1 MKGGFVVNFTRFKGS
16 HVYLQ
21 VALLL
26 LVTLLPQVC
35 STSSE
40 QTEEYV
46 YYGFVPSR
54 IYIYRPERIVGGEIL
69 GEEFTLDRDSIRTE
83 AELVTIGN
91 HDETRVKVY
100 ELPSGILLEDYTLN
114 RFEKHISKLENGT
127 LFKAVSSK
135 PATVILMGGEGVE
148 LGNDAM
154 STFWTSTDG
163 GFVGKEFIFQAVQG
177 KIGSSFYVYALEDS
191 EVELLS
197 DVGEEV
203 ASYTLKANEAK
214 NILEVTQFE
223 IYELSSTGMVMLQ
236 SFTESK
242 SVFFPSPRGGFLGK
256 IFYGSADATPGDVWE
271 DWQFLLIVG
280 FDDTKARIIDLEF
293 NRLYEEVDVPAT
305 QNFSMKIEAESQP
318 KPNLIAVESDDP
330 VTVMHLSYGHPFKSN
345 YIGGGLVC
353 IGVRADQ
360 SVPVYVPEKSE
371 AYLLAREESLVD
383 VDGARLK
390 LEGDDAFALQ
400 PGVHTLS
407 ADKNII
413 LMMAIRPLLPPNQG
427 LYSFGACIP
436 SIQSIGYDH
445 EVSLQPLLAAETPW
459 TLIFGG
465 IAGACAIIIA
475 TWIIVSRKR

>member
-1 MKGGFVVNFTRFKGS
+1 MVNFTRFKGS

-35 STSSE
+35 SISSE
-40 QTEEYV
+40 QTEEFV

-54 IYIYRPERIVGGEIL
+54 IYVYRPERIVGGEIL
-69 GEEFTLDRDSIRTE
+69 GREFTLDENSIRTE

-100 ELPSGILLEDYTLN
+100 QLPSGVLLEDFPLN
-114 RFEKHISKLENGT
+114 RFAKHVSKLQNGT
-127 LFKAVSSK
+127 FFKAVSSK
-135 PATVILMGGEGVE
+135 PATMILMGGEGVE

-154 STFWTSTDG
+154 STFWTSADG
-163 GFVGKEFIFQAVQG
+163 GFAGKEFIFQAVQG
-177 KIGSSFYVYALEDS
+177 KIGSSYYVYALEDS
-191 EVELLS
+191 EVKLL
-197 DVGEEV
+197 DDTGEEV
-203 ASYTLKANEAK
+203 ASYALKANEAR
-214 NILEVTQFE
+214 NLLEVTQFR

-242 SVFFPSPRGGFLGK
+242 SVFFPSPGGGFLGK
-256 IFYGSADATPGDVWE
+256 IFYGSADATPGDVSD

-280 FDDTKARIIDLEF
+280 SEDTKAKIINLEF
-293 NRLYEEVDVPAT
+293 NRLYKEVEVPAI
-305 QNFSMKIEAESQP
+305 QNFSMKIE
-318 KPNLIAVESDDP
+318 PNLIAVETDDP

-345 YIGGGLVC
+345 YVGGGLLC
-353 IGVRADQ
+353 IGVKAGQ
-360 SVPVYVPEKSE
+360 AVPVYVPEESE
-371 AYLLAREESLVD
+371 AYLFAQEESLVD

-407 ADKNII
+407 ADRNI
-413 LMMAIRPLLPPNQG
+413 MVVMALRPLLPPNQG

-436 SIQSIGYDH
+436 SIQSIGYDND
-445 EVSLQPLLAAETPW
+445 VNLQPLLAAETPW
-459 TLIFGG
+459 TLILGG
-465 IAGACAIIIA
+465 TASACAIIIGA
-475 TWIIVSRKR
+475 WIIISRKRQK